1 MKKPILEK
9 EVEAYLNKKA
19 AKAGRQSYKFTSP
32 QRRSVPDRLTLGD
45 IERATEIVSSMVED
59 DFGSREIAEA
69 VMAEAITFIECKRPG
84 GQPTEAQTREHEKLR
99 ARGFRV
105 LVVDS
110 KEMVDKLYGEGK

>member
-32 QRRSVPDRLTLGD
+32 QRRSVPDRIILGD
-45 IERATEIVSSMVED
+45 FEKVSNILAPYQIPV
-59 DFGSREIAEA
+59 A
-69 VMAEAITFIECKRPG
+69 VILKAMAEMITFIECKRPG

-110 KEMVDKLYGEGK
+110 KEMVDELYGEGK